1 MCGIVGFVDY
11 NKNLTTKT
19 LDDLIVSIL
28 HRGPDDT
35 GKCFEV
41 NDDYNLGIGHTRLS
55 IIDPSKKGNQ
65 PMYHNNMV
73 ISYNGEVYNFKSIRN
88 ELINEGYIFETN
100 TDTEVVLKSFDFWG
114 LKFVEKF
121 NGIFA
126 ISIFDK
132 KTQKIYLLRD
142 RLGVKPLYWHF
153 DNNFFL
159 FSSELKVFKKINN
172 IKKKISNTG
181 LKCFLKYGYIPEPY
195 SILENVFKLEAGS
208 IGEFSLIDKK
218 MNIKKYWN
226 INFNLDDVNKVK
238 NEKKILNN
246 LDDLITESVK
256 LRMTSDFP
264 VGIFLSGGVDSS
276 LITSYMSELSNEPIN
291 SFTIGFKN
299 KLFDESNHATSISK
313 LLKTNHHE
321 FILDE
326 SSIYDI
332 LINYHDLY
340 DEPFGDIS
348 ILPMAFLS
356 KKTKKTVKVV
366 LSADG
371 GDELFFG
378 YDKYRKILNRKKK
391 SDLIPKFIKNLFKK
405 NQNLFGIGENKN
417 FDYIKN
423 QRLID
428 WLKSESEM
436 TNSVEITKLLKS
448 DTQIKTNFD
457 MIFKNNDSFNEM
469 LFLDLKTFLL
479 DDILWK
485 VDRSSMLSGLEARDP
500 LLDFKLVE
508 YSLKIPENIK
518 FKNTSLK
525 YLLKQL
531 AYRKLPKQLID
542 RPKKGFDLSVVELT
556 LKLLK
561 NLGNILLNREI
572 IDNQNLFNFDKITS
586 LREEINN
593 KKYHNIGQMWLI
605 LIFQIWYFRF
615 MNLRMN

>member
-531 AYRKLPKQLID
+531 AYKKLPKQLID

>member
-65 PMYHNNMV
+65 PMYHNNMI

-531 AYRKLPKQLID
+531 AYKKLPKQLID